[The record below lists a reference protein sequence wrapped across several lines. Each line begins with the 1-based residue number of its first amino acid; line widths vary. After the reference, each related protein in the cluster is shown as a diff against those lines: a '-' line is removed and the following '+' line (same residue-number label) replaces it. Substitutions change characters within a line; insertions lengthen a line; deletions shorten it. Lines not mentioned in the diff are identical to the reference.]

1 MRARAA
7 VIAAVVTV
15 LLTGCSSSPAEELED
30 WYSDGGEKQIKQMA
44 EDAGEVAKASGHKL
58 DVVGEA
64 CQKLAKNLPAAEK
77 LDPIPDKV
85 AQIRWERA
93 LTELRAGSDQCIAGV
108 AANDTPT
115 AQEGVR
121 KVQLDG
127 LHVLP
132 DVTDRIRTVLAEK

>member
-7 VIAAVVTV
+7 VIATVVTV
-15 LLTGCSSSPAEELED
+15 LLAGCSSSPTEELED
-30 WYSDGGEKQIKQMA
+30 WFSDGGEKQIKQVA
-44 EDAGEVAKASGHKL
+44 EDAGEVSKASGHKL
-58 DVVGEA
+58 DAIGET
-64 CQKLAKNLPAAEK
+64 CQELAKHLPAAEA

-85 AQIRWERA
+85 AQMRWERA
-93 LTELRAGSDQCIAGV
+93 LTALREGADQCIAGA
-108 AANDTPT
+108 AANDMPMT
-115 AQEGVR
+115 QEGVR